1 MNRKEELLKAIEG
14 NDILIPAIEDVVFLE
29 KELEELRKLP
39 QIIVHPEDPS
49 RQKATPAA
57 KMYKEKLQQYS
68 LLLKILIRA
77 TGADEVEED
86 SPLRKW
92 INANNRG

>member
-1 MNRKEELLKAIEG
+1 MDRKEELLKAIEG
-14 NDILIPAIEDVVFLE
+14 NEILIPVIDDIVFLE
-29 KELEELRKLP
+29 KELDELRKLP
-39 QIIVHPEDPS
+39 QIIVHPDDPT

-57 KMYKEKLQQYS
+57 KMYKEKIQQYS
-68 LLLKILIRA
+68 LLIKILLRA
-77 TGADEVEED
+77 TGADESEED

>member
-1 MNRKEELLKAIEG
+1 MDRKAELLKIVG
-14 NDILIPAIEDVVFLE
+14 DNDIIIPMIEDVVQ
-29 KELEELRKLP
+29 LEEDLAYLRSLP
-39 QIIVHPEDPS
+39 QIIVHPKDPT

-68 LLLKILIRA
+68 LLIKILLRA
-77 TGADEVEED
+77 TGADESEED